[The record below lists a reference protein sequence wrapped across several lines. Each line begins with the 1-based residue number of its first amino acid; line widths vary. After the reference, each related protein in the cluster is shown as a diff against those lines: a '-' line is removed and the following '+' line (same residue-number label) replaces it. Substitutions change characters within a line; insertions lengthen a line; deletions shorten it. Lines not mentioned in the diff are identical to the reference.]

1 MVKGY
6 LQECRQPFL
15 TVNLTVDI
23 RKKQAKIRGNKKKAQ
38 KREPPDSFELSGFY
52 GRRSFALTR

>member
-38 KREPPDSFELSGFY
+38 KREPPDSFEL
-52 GRRSFALTR
+52 RV